1 MQHFS
6 GGGHLLNVE
15 IYEESVLNSSDVES
29 KTSIKR
35 ASSPLESFI
44 TSLLV
49 VIVRLIW
56 SLSIGLIFFILGL
69 ICFLLL
75 DIFSP
80 QTSTGYKVLNQMYKW
95 GSLGG
100 LKGFRFRVNVDMG
113 LEPDDF
119 VIDVEKKRKDH

>member
-6 GGGHLLNVE
+6 GSRHSLNVD

-29 KTSIKR
+29 KNSIKR

-49 VIVRLIW
+49 IIVRIIW

-69 ICFLLL
+69 IGFLVL

-80 QTSTGYKVLNQMYKW
+80 KTSTGYKFLNQMYKW

-100 LKGFRFRVNVDMG
+100 LKGFRFRVDVDMG

-119 VIDVEKKRKDH
+119 VIDVEKKRKEP